1 MNVNSAR
8 EIPSQ
13 CICRSDHHLEH
24 FKYLKIL
31 SIINLVKLKE
41 ITLFI
46 SEVSTDVHKLENV
59 TRFSYRMC

>member
-13 CICRSDHHLEH
+13 CICRSDHHLVH

-46 SEVSTDVHKLENV
+46 PEVSTDVHKLENV